1 MLTEKQI
8 DLFKEIEKYAE
19 EKNVPIMQKRGID
32 FLCKIIEKSNVKS
45 ILEIGTAIGYS
56 AIKMAD
62 VADDITVTSIERD
75 QDKYMLAINNIK
87 KAGMDK
93 RIKLIYGDALDT
105 QIEGKYD
112 LLFIDAAKAQYINF
126 FNKFK
131 DNLNDGGIIV
141 SDNMNFHGMVDNIS
155 EIKNRNTRQL
165 VSKIKKYIDFLKTN
179 EEYKTKF
186 YKIGDGIAVT
196 IKKED

>member
-1 MLTEKQI
+1 MN

-56 AIKMAD
+56 AIKMANVD
-62 VADDITVTSIERD
+62 EDITVTSIERD

-105 QIEGKYD
+105 EIVGKYD

-131 DNLNDGGIIV
+131 DNLNDNGIIV
-141 SDNMNFHGMVDNIS
+141 SDNMNFHGMVDNIN

-165 VSKIKKYIDFLKTN
+165 VGKIKKYIDFLKTN

-196 IKKED
+196 IRKED

>member
-1 MLTEKQI
+1 MN

-62 VADDITVTSIERD
+62 VSEDITVTSIERD

-93 RIKLIYGDALDT
+93 RIKLIYGDALET

-126 FNKFK
+126 FNKYK

-165 VSKIKKYIDFLKTN
+165 VGKIKKYIDFLETN

>member
-1 MLTEKQI
+1 MN

-186 YKIGDGIAVT
+186 YKIGDGIAFT

>member
-1 MLTEKQI
+1 MN

-62 VADDITVTSIERD
+62 VSEDITVTSIERD

-93 RIKLIYGDALDT
+93 RIKLIYGDALET

-126 FNKFK
+126 FNKYK
-131 DNLNDGGIIV
+131 DNLNEGGIIV

-165 VSKIKKYIDFLKTN
+165 VGKIKKYIDFLETN

>member
-1 MLTEKQI
+1 MN

-62 VADDITVTSIERD
+62 VSEDITVTSIERD

-93 RIKLIYGDALDT
+93 RIKLIYGDALET

-126 FNKFK
+126 FNKYK

-165 VSKIKKYIDFLKTN
+165 VGKIKKYIDFLETN

-196 IKKED
+196 ERR

>member
-1 MLTEKQI
+1 MN

-165 VSKIKKYIDFLKTN
+165 VTKIKKYIDFLKTN

>member
-1 MLTEKQI
+1 MN

>member
-1 MLTEKQI
+1 MN

-62 VADDITVTSIERD
+62 VSEDITVTSIERD

-93 RIKLIYGDALDT
+93 RIKLIYGDALET

-165 VSKIKKYIDFLKTN
+165 VGKIKKYIDFLETN